1 MIFRRRQE
9 PEPPTEGQWLVVGL
23 GNPGRRYAPTRHNI
37 GFRMVDL
44 LVARHGAPRWRL
56 EHQAE
61 TYRIQLEGS
70 PVLVAKPRTFMNESG
85 RAVKALLSHYKIAPE
100 RLLVISDD
108 LDLPFA
114 RLRLRAR
121 GSAGGHNGLRSISA
135 ALATPDYARLRVGIG
150 RPGEGEPLEWVLS
163 SFSLAEEKELPILCE
178 NGVTIVEA
186 VVRDG
191 ILAAMNQFN
200 GQGPTAAEPLAAKPV
215 PAAGHPPEERIRG

>member
-1 MIFRRRQE
+1 MIFRHRQA
-9 PEPPTEGQWLVVGL
+9 PEPPTEGMWLVAGL

-44 LVARHGAPRWRL
+44 LAAHSGAPRWRS

-61 TYRIQLEGS
+61 TCRIQVEGF
-70 PVLVAKPRTFMNESG
+70 PVLVAKPQTFMNDSG
-85 RAVKALLSHYKIAPE
+85 RAVKALLSHYTITPE
-100 RLLVISDD
+100 RLLIISDD

-121 GSAGGHNGLRSISA
+121 GSAGGHNGLRSINA
-135 ALATPDYARLRVGIG
+135 ELGTPDYARLRVGIG
-150 RPGEGEPLEWVLS
+150 RPTEGEPLDWVLS
-163 SFSLAEEKELPILCE
+163 PFSLAEEQELPLLCE

-186 VVRDG
+186 VIRDG

-200 GQGPTAAEPLAAKPV
+200 GQGPAVAEPPTAKSAPV
-215 PAAGHPPEERIRG
+215 LGRPSEDRDRG

>member
-1 MIFRRRQE
+1 MIFRRRIE
-9 PEPPTEGQWLVVGL
+9 PELPTEGMWLVVGL

-37 GFRMVDL
+37 GFRMVDRL
-44 LVARHGAPRWRL
+44 AARPGALRWRA

-61 TYRIQLEGS
+61 TCRIQVGGL
-70 PVLVAKPRTFMNESG
+70 PILVAKPQTFMNESG
-85 RAVKALLSHYKIAPE
+85 RAVKALLAHYKIASE

-121 GSAGGHNGLRSISA
+121 GSAGGHNGLRSINA
-135 ALATPDYARLRVGIG
+135 ELGTPDYARLRVGIG
-150 RPGEGEPLEWVLS
+150 RPTEGDPLEWVLS
-163 SFSLAEEKELPILCE
+163 PFSLAEEQELPLLCE

-200 GQGPTAAEPLAAKPV
+200 GQGPVVAEPLAAKPA
-215 PAAGHPPEERIRG
+215 PMIGRPPEDRIRG

>member
-1 MIFRRRQE
+1 M
-9 PEPPTEGQWLVVGL
+9 WLVVGL

-37 GFRMVDL
+37 GFRMVEL
-44 LVARHGAPRWRL
+44 LVARHGAPRWRS

-61 TYRIQLEGS
+61 TCRILIEGV
-70 PVLVAKPRTFMNESG
+70 PVLVAKPQTFMNESG

-100 RLLVISDD
+100 RLLIISDD

-121 GSAGGHNGLRSISA
+121 GSAGGHNGLRSINA
-135 ALATPDYARLRVGIG
+135 ALGTPDYARLRVGIG
-150 RPGEGEPLEWVLS
+150 RPTEGEPLEWVLS
-163 SFSLAEEKELPILCE
+163 PFSLVEEKELPLLCE

-186 VVRDG
+186 VARDG

-200 GQGPTAAEPLAAKPV
+200 GQGPSVPEPLDAKAVPV
-215 PAAGHPPEERIRG
+215 VGRPPEDRIRG